1 MKKREMKKRIEDG
14 FSELAPDIFENVLEA
29 AEELVCF
36 QVDAGQLTEQN
47 NEKRILAQEHGRQER
62 TSFWFGKLFTE
73 RFPRYVLSMCA
84 CLAMICLCIFSVR
97 EKSQNVVY
105 MVLDINPS
113 IQVEMNRA
121 NQVKRL
127 RGLNQDGKDVVKE
140 LKWKKEEPVQEL
152 LDVLLQ
158 DVVEKSYLGENGGIL
173 VTLSAPDKDICE
185 KLEHSLGEG
194 IDRKLTELK
203 VPGVMTAF
211 QQAKAD
217 HAKQG
222 RKILEAELEQS
233 CGMKQEEVEQMSV
246 MELIQYC
253 QDYTSVE
260 LKLSEVSAKER
271 EAQVQQKQEDKVPK
285 KTETLADEDKD
296 SQKPKDQK
304 SEDQKSKAPKL
315 EDQKPSIEEEPDLPP
330 EEDGQSE
337 EQPPLDGEPSVPEE
351 EEQPEEQQPPAEEV
365 LPEGVVP
372 EEQPPSAGEALS
384 GGAINPEDENSQT
397 GTPQEGSEQ
406 NKPDQGSKED
416 EESDQEDGPDMNGGS
431 QGSEEE
437 NEPIQ
442 MVTPGQSG
450 IEKDSVEDQNEKD
463 EDKKDRDKNG
473 YQ

>member
-14 FSELAPDIFENVLEA
+14 FSELAPDIFETVWEA
-29 AEELVCF
+29 AEELELVGF
-36 QVDAGQLTEQN
+36 KADAIQLADQQN
-47 NEKRILAQEHGRQER
+47 GCMTKAQEHGGQDRI
-62 TSFWFGKLFTE
+62 SFEFGKAFTN

-84 CLAMICLCIFSVR
+84 CLAVICLCIFGVR
-97 EKSQNVVY
+97 GNSQDVVY

-158 DVVEKSYLGENGGIL
+158 DVVDKSYLGENGGIL
-173 VTLSAPDKDICE
+173 VTLSAPDKEICE
-185 KLEHSLGEG
+185 KLEHALGEG

-233 CGMKQEEVEQMSV
+233 CGMRQEEVEQMSV

-271 EAQVQQKQEDKVPK
+271 EAQVQQKKEDKVSP
-285 KTETLADEDKD
+285 KTENLADKEKD
-296 SQKPKDQK
+296 DQKIKGQK
-304 SEDQKSKAPKL
+304 SEDQKQKNQMPD
-315 EDQKPSIEEEPDLPP
+315 DQKPDDQKPVVKDEPDDLLSEEDEQTEEPPF
-330 EEDGQSE
+330 
-337 EQPPLDGEPSVPEE
+337 DGEDSLPEE
-351 EEQPEEQQPPAEEV
+351 EEQQPEEKN
-365 LPEGVVP
+365 LPQEAVP
-372 EEQPPSAGEALS
+372 GEPPPSAGESLS
-384 GGAINPEDENSQT
+384 GEVVEPGDANSQT
-397 GTPQEGSEQ
+397 EPPKEGLEQ
-406 NKPDQGSKED
+406 NKPDQGSVED
-416 EESDQEDGPDMNGGS
+416 EDSVQENEPGMNEDA
-431 QGSEEE
+431 QGSEED
-437 NEPIQ
+437 NAPIQ

-450 IEKDSVEDQNEKD
+450 IEKDLIVK
-463 EDKKDRDKNG
+463 
-473 YQ
+473 

>member
-14 FSELAPDIFENVLEA
+14 FSELAPDIFETVWEA
-29 AEELVCF
+29 AEELELVCSRTE
-36 QVDAGQLTEQN
+36 ARQLA
-47 NEKRILAQEHGRQER
+47 EKENAKKALVQEHRTRER
-62 TSFWFGKLFTE
+62 TSFGFGKVFTK

-84 CLAMICLCIFSVR
+84 CLAMICLCIFGIR
-97 EKSQNVVY
+97 RDKQDLVY

-113 IQVEMNRA
+113 IQIEMNRE

-127 RGLNQDGKDVVKE
+127 KGLNQDGKDVVKE

-173 VTLSAPDKDICE
+173 VTLSAPDKDICD
-185 KLEHSLGEG
+185 KLEHALGEG

-222 RKILEAELEQS
+222 RKILEAELEQN
-233 CGMKQEEVEQMSV
+233 CGMRKEEVEQMSV

-271 EAQVQQKQEDKVPK
+271 EAQIQQKKEDNGPK
-285 KTETLADEDKD
+285 KSETLIDEDNQKTKD
-296 SQKPKDQK
+296 QKTKAQTPEEQKPKDLPVK
-304 SEDQKSKAPKL
+304 KES
-315 EDQKPSIEEEPDLPP
+315 DLPSEGDEQP
-330 EEDGQSE
+330 EGQQPLDTEESLSEED
-337 EQPPLDGEPSVPEE
+337 
-351 EEQPEEQQPPAEEV
+351 EQPEEQQPLDIEES
-365 LPEGVVP
+365 LPEEAVP
-372 EEQPPSAGEALS
+372 GEQPPSAGEVLS
-384 GGAINPEDENSQT
+384 GEAMSPGNGNSQT
-397 GTPQEGSEQ
+397 DMPKEGTEANGPG
-406 NKPDQGSKED
+406 KESTEE
-416 EESDQEDGPDMNGGS
+416 EESVQENEPNMGGDS

-437 NEPIQ
+437 NDPIQ
-442 MVTPGQSG
+442 MVTPGQAG
-450 IEKDSVEDQNEKD
+450 IEEDSIEDQDEKD
-463 EDKKDRDKNG
+463 EDKRKR
-473 YQ
+473 